1 MKKITMAALAVLMM
15 GTAAHAAT
23 VQTVNMTASV
33 SSDLALTMAIF
44 ELDPVTGNPSGANVA
59 PNMAFGELVKDGNNA
74 QRSSKAF
81 ALFLSS
87 TSSGRPYLVNA
98 NVPPVS
104 SATHTLPNALLMK
117 VIQAT
122 QSGNDITG
130 DSFNANAQSG
140 VMNNQT
146 IYTSSSTGN
155 SSDLNVVYGISGGNA
170 DGTSP
175 FPGWQPIAPDQP
187 AGSYSTAATYT
198 LVLS

>member
-1 MKKITMAALAVLMM
+1 MKKMMTAVLTSLLL
-15 GTAAHAAT
+15 GSAAEAAT
-23 VQTVNMTASV
+23 VQTANLTASV
-33 SSDLALTMAIF
+33 AADLSMSMAIF
-44 ELDPVTGNPSGANVA
+44 ELDPVTGNPSGSDLA

-81 ALFLSS
+81 AVFLSS
-87 TSSGRPYLVNA
+87 TSSGRPYTVTA
-98 NVPPVS
+98 DVPAVS

-122 QSGNDITG
+122 QNGGDIAG
-130 DSFNANAQSG
+130 DSFNADAQAG

-146 IYTSSSTGN
+146 IYTSSPAGN

-175 FPGWQPIAPDQP
+175 FPGWQPIPPDQP
-187 AGSYSTAATYT
+187 AGSYSTTATYT

>member
-1 MKKITMAALAVLMM
+1 MKKTLLVALAALTF
-15 GTAAHAAT
+15 GTAAEAAT
-23 VQTVNMTASV
+23 VQTVNLTASV
-33 SSDLALTMAIF
+33 SSDLAMTMAIF
-44 ELDPVTGNPSGANVA
+44 ELDPVTGNPSGSNLA

-87 TSSGRPYLVNA
+87 TSSGRPYVVNA
-98 NVPPVS
+98 NVPAVS
-104 SATHTLPNALLMK
+104 SATHTLPSALLMK

-122 QSGNDITG
+122 QNGNDIVG

-140 VMNNQT
+140 VMNNQS
-146 IYTSSSTGN
+146 IYTSSSAGS

-175 FPGWQPIAPDQP
+175 FPGWQPIPPDQP